1 MLGVGSSISD
11 FRRGL
16 ICGIPVVLGY
26 IPVAITFGVSAVAA
40 GLSKIETVLSS
51 LLIFAGASQFAMVSL
66 IGGSPLSAIIV
77 PVLLNLR
84 HLIYGCIISYRYN
97 VRIPFL
103 TAFGLTD
110 EVFALSANMVE
121 SEEFI
126 WGLEVGAYLSWLLG
140 TVVGALGGEILLVNR
155 VLADSLLFSIT
166 VLFFILVVSAFEGDR
181 RLSILIGGA
190 IALVFHY
197 LGYPFLG
204 IILAGTLTPVL
215 VLKLKG
221 R

>member
-1 MLGVGSSISD
+1 MLSVGSSTNR
-11 FRRGL
+11 FKRGL
-16 ICGIPVVLGY
+16 VCSIPIVLGY
-26 IPVAITFGVSAVAA
+26 IPVAVTFGVSATVA
-40 GLSKIETVLSS
+40 GLSKTEIILSS

-66 IGGSPLSAIIV
+66 IEGPPLSAIVV

-97 VRIPFL
+97 IKMPFL

-126 WGLEVGAYLSWLLG
+126 WGLELGAYLSWLLG
-140 TVVGALGGEILLVNR
+140 TILGALGGELL
-155 VLADSLLFSIT
+155 LANKGLSDSLLFSLV

-181 RLSILIGGA
+181 RFSILIGGA
-190 IALVFHY
+190 IALAFHY
-197 LGYPFLG
+197 FGYPFLG
-204 IILAGTLTPVL
+204 IIFAGTLTPLL
-215 VLKLKG
+215 VLRFKI
-221 R
+221 